1 MRATSPERNTTSGL
15 APVTEVPRPMPPAS
29 PPYLNTVANLRGCD
43 RNGRRRWVGTGFFC
57 HTGHW
62 FDAKRKVLFLVTNA
76 HVVDNDF
83 KQLEVLFPPIGGGLL
98 MSFSVT
104 AEIGTTTDTWN
115 LNRKEDLAVLRLDGE
130 HLPEREIR
138 RRSFDVY
145 HGALAVRDL
154 RWLRVEQGDEAFMVG
169 WVLPQECGNRQ
180 FPGLRL
186 ATISGLPRRVK
197 PGRWITLDGVVL
209 GGNSGSPV
217 VLRRDP
223 IAGSGA
229 GSGAAG
235 KLIGVVCRTW
245 NWAKV
250 IQADETASPSK
261 PAKTSDDSRSF
272 PWTSCGCWS
281 PRLQSMSGSPRRS
294 NRSSGDGGAG

>member
-1 MRATSPERNTTSGL
+1 
-15 APVTEVPRPMPPAS
+15 MPPAS
-29 PPYLNTVANLRGCD
+29 PPYLNTVAILKGCD
-43 RNGRRRWVGTGFFC
+43 RSGRRWGAGTGFFC
-57 HTGHW
+57 HVGHW
-62 FDAKRKVLFLVTNA
+62 FDAERKTLFLVTNA

-83 KQLEVLFPPIGGGLL
+83 ERLEVLFPPIGGGLVR
-98 MSFSVT
+98 SFSVT
-104 AEIGTTTDTWN
+104 AEIGTATDTWN

-145 HGALAVRDL
+145 NDALAVWEL
-154 RWLRVEQGDEAFMVG
+154 RWLRVKQGDEAFMVG

-186 ATISGLPRRVK
+186 ATISGLPRRVRR
-197 PGRWITLDGVVL
+197 GRWITLDGVVL

-229 GSGAAG
+229 GSGEAG

-245 NWAKV
+245 NWASV
-250 IQADETASPSK
+250 IRADENGVPVEARESVGRFQVVPVHVLRRLVLGVAMDVWFSETLK
-261 PAKTSDDSRSF
+261 PK
-272 PWTSCGCWS
+272 
-281 PRLQSMSGSPRRS
+281 LRRWWGWV
-294 NRSSGDGGAG
+294 RGRRQPD